1 FQQNSEAEG
10 AHRVLTVLLKPRAK
24 GGRKML
30 EFLQIVGASAALI
43 IGIGALAGLAVWAGL
58 KIGKLF

>member
-1 FQQNSEAEG
+1 
-10 AHRVLTVLLKPRAK
+10 
-24 GGRKML
+24 ML